1 MDYSEEFL
9 AELAKSVIELQT
21 FRVEP
26 CDREPVERDPLPP
39 YKERLH
45 PRTDW
50 KRKPYWLRT
59 RSNPKR
65 RG

>member
-9 AELAKSVIELQT
+9 AELAESVIELQT

-26 CDREPVERDPLPP
+26 CNREPVERDPPPP

-45 PRTDW
+45 PREDW
-50 KRKPYWLRT
+50 QRRPYWLRT
-59 RSNPKR
+59 RSNPKK